1 MPDLERFAADELIV
15 VAPKADPTQEWAACS
30 TVGMHEGVDL
40 VARKRPQASY
50 TMALAASVAM
60 PFRQFRRP
68 MIALNSTSASWS
80 SVMR

>member
-1 MPDLERFAADELIV
+1 
-15 VAPKADPTQEWAACS
+15 
-30 TVGMHEGVDL
+30 
-40 VARKRPQASY
+40 
-50 TMALAASVAM
+50 MALPASVAM